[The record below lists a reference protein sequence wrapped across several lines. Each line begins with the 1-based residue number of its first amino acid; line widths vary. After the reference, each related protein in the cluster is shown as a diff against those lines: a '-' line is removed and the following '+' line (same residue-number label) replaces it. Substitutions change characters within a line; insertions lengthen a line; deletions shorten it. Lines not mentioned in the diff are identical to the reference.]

1 MSTTPQNL
9 KENFMGSMGGK
20 VAIGALAFTAAFLP
34 MTGKLGSTFDAT
46 ANAQDKPPV
55 TKVAGGWDKATPASL
70 PSNKREAWMDASDYS
85 AAHHA
90 IAFAVNGRTPDA
102 TNAQIAEF
110 IRERLAENGVASV
123 YFTGREDKMGV
134 SLSFFIDG
142 YNVRGPVGLPKM
154 MPTIQEVTEYAKG
167 FEATKVEQL
176 TLAR

>member
-1 MSTTPQNL
+1 MSKISQNL
-9 KENFMGSMGGK
+9 KENFMGSMSGK
-20 VAIGALAFTAAFLP
+20 IAAGALVFTTAFLP
-34 MTGKLGSTFDAT
+34 MTGNLGNTFDGI

-85 AAHHA
+85 AAHRTV
-90 IAFAVNGRTPDA
+90 AFAVNGRTPDA

-123 YFTGREDKMGV
+123 YFTGREDKIGV
-134 SLSFFIDG
+134 SFSFFIDG

-167 FEATKVEQL
+167 FEATKAEQL